1 MCFTHGVNPTS
12 DTCVQLGWPEDCRVY
27 PTPLYEFFIWL
38 AIAAFLWHMGTKSL
52 RGPKARGEIFAN
64 YLILTGVARFLI
76 EFIRINDRSFFGM
89 SNAQSA
95 SLLSILV
102 GAVLLWR
109 IKGQFHS
116 LKKEHRI
123 VEHIAARGDVLQP
136 EYYKPTPEYTHSD
149 RSHIY
154 DT

>member
-1 MCFTHGVNPTS
+1 
-12 DTCVQLGWPEDCRVY
+12 
-27 PTPLYEFFIWL
+27 
-38 AIAAFLWHMGTKSL
+38 MGTKSL

-123 VEHIAARGDVLQP
+123 VEPIAPRGDVLQP
-136 EYYKPTPEYTHSD
+136 ASAGLFPIPTHLSAARNAATFC
-149 RSHIY
+149 RK
-154 DT
+154 